1 MINIKSLLWLLC
13 ISLIVFLPQMLLAT
27 NSTISGSVRDSQTK
41 EPLPGANV
49 YLAGTAIGAASN
61 LQGEFRIT
69 NIPPGRYTL
78 VVDYIGYKRKQIPMD
93 LLKPDQKIMLTF
105 ELEFAALALDST
117 VVVTAQA
124 DGQIEAINKQLS
136 ARSIVNVVS
145 SARIQEIPD
154 ANAAESVSRLPGVSM
169 LRSGGEGTHIIIRG
183 LSPKFNTI
191 QINEV
196 KMAATE
202 GGERSVNLSMISP
215 YMLEGIE
222 VMKALTADQDAD
234 AMGGT
239 VGFRIRKA
247 KPGFQHDLIAQGGYN
262 QLRQSYNDYK
272 LVGGLSNRF
281 FSNRLGLFAQIDIE
295 KRNRSAQSIGAGY
308 STPAIKPG
316 EVNKIE
322 ITSFNHNDVI
332 SYKQRYGGTLVV
344 DYDLPKGNISL
355 TNFFSHALTKG
366 THYYDNYD
374 LYHRIRHLGGSDG
387 ENKLTS
393 LTSVIEYEQNWG
405 PLKARTNLSYT
416 FSENHSPENIQWD
429 AEEAQAFTADLD
441 LLAHPTRLYAY
452 TVNDTDNTYL
462 KAVNSSVF
470 YNKEYAAAFKTD
482 LQYQFVLTK
491 KVFGTLLFGGK
502 YRYQDRRYDYSFF
515 TAPQDGFRYPHSA
528 QFKKEVWQ
536 LLMGGPSEYDTYT
549 AFPFRYFLGD
559 YKVKNFLQSDYRF
572 GATADKDLMWQVAK
586 ISTLDGKGERANMN
600 SIASDYSG
608 LERYSAGYLMAD
620 IKYGSLI
627 QLIPGVRYER
637 MHTEYTGVFGKAVG
651 FYGAEFPHEDT
662 LTTKLSEFWLPQIH
676 LRIKPMN
683 SFDVRLAYTRSLNRP
698 NYNWLIPTQIKDVQ
712 NNYVSTNNGNLKPAM
727 SENYDFYLSVYENYV
742 GLFTIGGFYKKIHD
756 FIYQN
761 SLMILID
768 PSIYNLSADL
778 KNFKVDGLPI
788 NNKDIVNLWGLE
800 LDWQTNFWYLPG
812 LLRGLVLNA
821 NYTHIFSESTYPRTE
836 TRVEW
841 VTDAW
846 GFPTQKVTYV
856 YSTYRDRLIDQPD
869 DIVNVAVGYDL
880 KGFSARL
887 SLLYQTD
894 IFKQTAF
901 LPEMRTSTDDYW
913 RWDLSIKQDLPLK
926 GLQLFLNVN
935 NFFATH
941 DKILIRGTGF
951 PSGDEFYGVTA
962 DLGLRYRR

>member
-1 MINIKSLLWLLC
+1 MINIKSLMWLFC
-13 ISLIVFLPQMLLAT
+13 ISLIVFLPQMSLAT

-93 LLKPDQKIMLTF
+93 LLKPDQTIMLTF

-136 ARSIVNVVS
+136 ARAIVNVVS

-234 AMGGT
+234 AVGGT

-332 SYKQRYGGTLVV
+332 SYKQRFGGTFVV

-355 TNFFSHALTKG
+355 TNFFSHALTRG
-366 THYYDNYD
+366 TQYNDSYD

-393 LTSVIEYEQNWG
+393 VTSVIEYEQNWG
-405 PLKARTNLSYT
+405 PLKARTNFSYT

-470 YNKEYAAAFKTD
+470 YNKEYAAAAKAD
-482 LQYQFVLTK
+482 LQYQFNLTK
-491 KVFGTLLFGGK
+491 KISGALLFGGK
-502 YRYQDRRYDYSFF
+502 FRYQDRRYDNSFY
-515 TAPQDGFRYPHSA
+515 TAPQDGFRFPHSA
-528 QFKKEVWQ
+528 AFKREVWQ

-549 AFPFRYFLGD
+549 AFPFRFFLGD
-559 YKVKNFLQSDYRF
+559 YRVENFLQGKYQF
-572 GATADKDLMWQVAK
+572 GPTADKDLMWQVAR
-586 ISTLDGKGERANMN
+586 ISTLNGKGEEHVFV
-600 SIASDYSG
+600 STIDDYSG
-608 LERYSAGYLMAD
+608 LERYRAGYIMAD
-620 IKYGSLI
+620 LKYGSLV
-627 QLIPGVRYER
+627 QLIPGVRYENLT
-637 MHTEYTGVFGKAVG
+637 TEYNGVSGDSRGGWGSTA
-651 FYGAEFPHEDT
+651 YPHVPTHSKKQD
-662 LTTKLSEFWLPQIH
+662 EFWLPQVH
-676 LRIKPMN
+676 LRLKPF
-683 SFDVRLAYTRSLNRP
+683 SWFDLRLAYTNSLNRP
-698 NYNWLIPTQIKDVQ
+698 NYNWLVPTQDISTKWVRMNNLKIKPALS
-712 NNYVSTNNGNLKPAM
+712 NNYDL
-727 SENYDFYLSVYENYV
+727 YLSVYENHV
-742 GLFTIGGFYKKIHD
+742 GLFTVGGFYKKIHD

-761 SLMILID
+761 STTIITD
-768 PSIYNLSADL
+768 PAALNLPS
-778 KNFKVDGLPI
+778 FTQGFFTSFPV
-788 NNKDIVNLWGLE
+788 NNKELVDLWGLE

-841 VTDAW
+841 VTDPW

-880 KGFSARL
+880 RGFSARL

-913 RWDLSIKQDLPLK
+913 RWDLSIKQNLPIK
-926 GLQLFLNVN
+926 GWQLFLNVN
-935 NFFATH
+935 NFLATH

-951 PSGDEFYGVTA
+951 PAGDEFYGATV
-962 DLGLRYRR
+962 DVGLRYRM